1 MHIIH
6 NGTLVPGDWL
16 KISHSNKSFR
26 YGIGCFE
33 TMRLKGNEIP
43 LFYWHWQRLSAGI
56 KALQFK
62 LLKPFSE
69 ALLLSQIKQLC
80 DINNCEL
87 SARIRITLYANTSL
101 LSDDNFADYIIE
113 AFPSNAFSDSS
124 DEAIRM
130 DVFYNNKK
138 AVDSFSN
145 LKISN
150 YLHNSM
156 AVLFAKQNNLQDMFV
171 VNSFNEIIET
181 TTSNIIVVKDGILF
195 TPRLESGPVNGVM
208 LQWLKAN
215 RNIKE
220 LTITESMLL
229 EADEIILTN
238 GMGIK
243 RVTMFRDKVFSSD
256 VIYKDLWKL
265 VAAKLFR

>member
-16 KISHSNKSFR
+16 KIPHNNKSFR

-33 TMRLKGNEIP
+33 TMRLQANEIP

-56 KALQFK
+56 AALQFK
-62 LLKPFSE
+62 LLNPLSE
-69 ALLLSQIKQLC
+69 ASLLLQIRQLC
-80 DINNCEL
+80 GINNCEL
-87 SARIRITLYANTSL
+87 SARIRITLYANTTL

-113 AFPSNAFSDSS
+113 ASPSDAFSDSS

-156 AVLFAKQNNLQDMFV
+156 AVLFAKQNGLQDMFV

-195 TPRLESGPVNGVM
+195 TPGLKAGPVNGVM
-208 LQWLKAN
+208 LQWLKEN
-215 RNIKE
+215 LDIKE
-220 LTITESMLL
+220 STITESVLA

-238 GMGIK
+238 AMGLK
-243 RVTMFRDKVFSSD
+243 RVTMFRDKVFED
-256 VIYKDLWKL
+256 KIVYDALWNL
-265 VAAKLFR
+265 VAVTLFR